1 MPDKAFLSG
10 SEANYKQVKPKA
22 LKTVSKNDP
31 EKLLE
36 RASRLIQQHNKN
48 EVKPSQKEVD
58 LKTTEV
64 LFDRADALI

>member
-10 SEANYKQVKPKA
+10 SEANYKYVRPKA

-36 RASRLIQQHNKN
+36 RASRLIQQQKN
-48 EVKPSQKEVD
+48 SEIKKEVD
-58 LKTTEV
+58 LKNTGV